1 MKIIQINKPIQDL
14 HAIEHDINTRFP
26 TFQFKDGL
34 KPYDLSN
41 CTVRVYGVNSLV
53 KPFFNDLEII
63 NAKQGIAR
71 LELTDTMLVKGIT
84 KMQFVIMPSS
94 GGQLK
99 TYIFNLI
106 NGESLVDSEAIEG
119 TNEYKV
125 FENALKKLD
134 TLIAT
139 GDETNKTL
147 AYNIEQAKPLSQ
159 ELSTKISNAESTKSE
174 LMNKTQEGNGLKES
188 LTSLNAEAKSTKSE
202 LEQAISTGDIA
213 TMNSEIQKILGL
225 LGEVEIKKSLNNG
238 YFKIGG
244 LILQWGYIS
253 NVTNGYFVTLP
264 IPLNNKDYNIQ
275 ITCYGGSGGTTSF
288 KAYYQKENG
297 FNIEGGKNGYSAFWH
312 VISWQK

>member
-1 MKIIQINKPIQDL
+1 MKIIQINKDIQDL

-53 KPFFNDLEII
+53 KSFFNDLEII

-71 LELTDTMLVKGIT
+71 LELTDTMLIKGTT
-84 KMQFVIMPSS
+84 KMQFVIMPNS

-99 TYIFNLI
+99 TKIFNLI

-125 FENALKKLD
+125 FEEALKKLD
-134 TLIAT
+134 TLIST

-147 AYNIEQAKPLSQ
+147 TYSIEQAKPLSQ
-159 ELSTKISNAESTKSE
+159 ELTTKISNAESTKGE
-174 LMNKTQEGNGLKES
+174 LINKIQEGSTLKEN
-188 LTSLNAEAKSTKSE
+188 LTSLNTEAKNTKTG
-202 LEQAISTGDIA
+202 LEQAISNGDTA

-225 LGEVEIKKSLNNG
+225 LGEVEIKKALNNG
-238 YFKIGG
+238 YFKIGE

-253 NVTNGYFVTLP
+253 KVTNGDFVTLP

-275 ITCYGGSGGTTSF
+275 ITCYGGSGGATRF
-288 KAYYQKENG
+288 
-297 FNIEGGKNGYSAFWH
+297 
-312 VISWQK
+312 